1 MIRRFPH
8 LKFGNPRT
16 RSGPFPPLRPLFLAR
31 DQTGIA
37 LITVIL
43 IVSLLAVVLVE
54 FAYNSR
60 IQLRMADS
68 FTKQLKA
75 YTIARGGIDIAADLL
90 LYDVRKNQV
99 DYYSKPPESFDFT
112 GAESLGEGFKL
123 EEIWSWAAQGT
134 PFSYPVGD
142 GLLAIMIAD
151 ENGKVN
157 LNQLDD
163 PKIHKIAGQLLQNLI
178 STKTGLEKV
187 PSVDALVDSIR
198 AWTGGGLESNSD
210 FQGVGEDFYQ
220 GLSIPYSSKNGML
233 DSLSELRVIGGFSP
247 SVYAALLDGA
257 GLEAKNGDALGSPL
271 LTVFPQ
277 QSSSAKINV
286 NTAPALVL
294 ESLHDTFTPGL
305 AQEVVDARKEKYFAS
320 TGEFLNQFVPDA
332 HARLDLQNLIAVKS
346 DVFSISSTGVVG
358 NLAVTVKAVVIRI
371 PAENR
376 VGLLYFRVEG

>member
-37 LITVIL
+37 LITVVL

-90 LYDVRKNQV
+90 LYDARKNQV
-99 DYYSKPPESFDFT
+99 DYFSKPPESFDFT

-134 PFSYPVGD
+134 PFSYPVGE

-151 ENGKVN
+151 ENGKIN

-178 STKTGLEKV
+178 STRTGLEKV
-187 PSVDALVDSIR
+187 PSVDALVGQMARDVARTMEI
-198 AWTGGGLESNSD
+198 
-210 FQGVGEDFYQ
+210 V
-220 GLSIPYSSKNGML
+220 
-233 DSLSELRVIGGFSP
+233 
-247 SVYAALLDGA
+247 DG
-257 GLEAKNGDALGSPL
+257 
-271 LTVFPQ
+271 
-277 QSSSAKINV
+277 
-286 NTAPALVL
+286 
-294 ESLHDTFTPGL
+294 
-305 AQEVVDARKEKYFAS
+305 
-320 TGEFLNQFVPDA
+320 
-332 HARLDLQNLIAVKS
+332 
-346 DVFSISSTGVVG
+346 
-358 NLAVTVKAVVIRI
+358 
-371 PAENR
+371 
-376 VGLLYFRVEG
+376 